1 MTGHNLNIYGQIGRV
16 RDGSPEV
23 EGESIVS
30 GGGRTTVHSGLGRGG
45 RSKSKSKS
53 PASSCFTVDALDGPE
68 DGLGSVIVKPN
79 RSSVLVSTSS
89 SVVGVGEG
97 DRDGGVMPSKHWSK
111 VLRLGRSDG
120 WDLQQS
126 SSISHKSSVNH
137 AARHPCG
144 LSGRSPPM
152 ILRTMAWPLH
162 WEKGAC
168 PLRTS

>member
-1 MTGHNLNIYGQIGRV
+1 MTGRHLNIWEQICRA

-23 EGESIVS
+23 EGESITR
-30 GGGRTTVHSGLGRGG
+30 GGGRITVHSGLGRGG
-45 RSKSKSKS
+45 RSESIP
-53 PASSCFTVDALDGPE
+53 PASSCFTVDALDGVE
-68 DGLGSVIVKPN
+68 DGLGSVTVKPN

-97 DRDGGVMPSKHWSK
+97 DRDGGVTPSKHWSK

-120 WDLQQS
+120 WDFQQS